1 MCYGNGSGLIGS
13 ENKGVY
19 ETPLHGHFD
28 QPSGRSRASP
38 TWLGGPEED
47 ECKPELQSIE
57 REGDMSACPGGKY
70 LKLGLIFPDTL
81 SFTRQ
86 AITMDRYG
94 QARLLV
100 GRLGRFGPY
109 DRAPAYDIGRNSP
122 NDLCRKQDAHLEDGS
137 GLNTLLRAEQNARP
151 ADVHGCSFVP
161 VGLAAL
167 TIAKGCVN
175 WESLGTWF
183 VLTPFLTRIA
193 RQFITLV

>member
-1 MCYGNGSGLIGS
+1 MAISTSLADGAGLRQRGLAARRKTNANQS
-13 ENKGVY
+13 
-19 ETPLHGHFD
+19 
-28 QPSGRSRASP
+28 
-38 TWLGGPEED
+38 
-47 ECKPELQSIE
+47 CKALKEKEICQ
-57 REGDMSACPGGKY
+57 RCPGGKY